1 MKLTPPITGSATNA
15 SLPTNAAHPL
25 PHRGRGQG
33 EGTGGRGERAGN
45 FQQLAPAASPVR
57 RVFGLFAARPLTPA
71 LSPDGGEGEER
82 RLTPY
87 APPHPS
93 RLRGAQSLS
102 SLNLCF
108 LLLSLLLFPLPA
120 AEPQNTSAIQ
130 SLKPGPGR
138 EQIQINCIPCHSTAI
153 IAATHATRARWDE
166 LITTMQQK
174 HGLWPLVPTIRTQ
187 LLDYL
192 AATQPPTDPALDAGK
207 QTPWAQPLYRPN
219 PLW

>member
-1 MKLTPPITGSATNA
+1 MKLPF
-15 SLPTNAAHPL
+15 
-25 PHRGRGQG
+25 Q
-33 EGTGGRGERAGN
+33 TGGWVV
-45 FQQLAPAASPVR
+45 APASWTVAASRRFQTRQSHEKRQRTGALQNLATLASGPVR
-57 RVFGLFAARPLTPA
+57 TSRPTRQRPL
-71 LSPDGGEGEER
+71 R
-82 RLTPY
+82 
-87 APPHPS
+87 PS

-102 SLNLCF
+102 SLNLWF

-130 SLKPGPGR
+130 ALKPGPGR

-174 HGLWPLVPTIRTQ
+174 HGLLPLVPTIRTQ

-207 QTPWAQPLYRPN
+207 QTPWSGPLYRPN